1 MITGVKIRQ
10 NSLPWLLSGGFSD
23 KRTGAVA
30 SVWRRSR
37 CVFSRGGMCIS
48 VFPEDQRVHPAVQLS
63 SAVTAPL

>member
-1 MITGVKIRQ
+1 MITDVKIRQ

-30 SVWRRSR
+30 S
-37 CVFSRGGMCIS
+37 GGMCIS

>member
-30 SVWRRSR
+30 WCGGGPGV
-37 CVFSRGGMCIS
+37 CSRGDMCVS
-48 VFPEDQRVHPAVQLS
+48 VFLKGQRVHPAVQLS

>member
-1 MITGVKIRQ
+1 MITDVKIRQ

-30 SVWRRSR
+30 WCGGGPV

>member
-1 MITGVKIRQ
+1 MITDVKIRQ

-30 SVWRRSR
+30 SSGGGPGV
-37 CVFSRGGMCIS
+37 CSRGGMYIS
-48 VFPEDQRVHPAVQLS
+48 VFLKDQRVHPAVQLS